1 MEIRHQVLEK
11 NRPLRNQF
19 IFSNLSKPE
28 KVVHMAAGQG
38 WGVKGKRG
46 RQTLYCLEGTVW
58 ITQQGDLRDYLLKE
72 GDVFVVSRPG
82 LVMARAMTPASL
94 GYAENFMAGTWN

>member
-1 MEIRHQVLEK
+1 MDTRHQVAEK
-11 NRPLRNQF
+11 NKPFCKRF

-28 KVVHMAAGQG
+28 KVVHLATGQG

-58 ITQQGDLRDYLLKE
+58 VTQQGDMRDYLLKE
-72 GDVFVVSRPG
+72 GDAFVVSRPG

-94 GYAENFMAGTWN
+94 GYAENFMTDTWN

>member
-1 MEIRHQVLEK
+1 MESRQQVAGK
-11 NRPLRNQF
+11 NKPFCNQF
-19 IFSNLSKPE
+19 IFSNLNKPE
-28 KVVHMAAGQG
+28 KVVHLAAGQG

-58 ITQQGDLRDYLLKE
+58 VTQQGDISDYLLKE
-72 GDVFVVSRPG
+72 GDAFVVSRPG
-82 LVMARAMTPASL
+82 LVMARAMTAASL